1 MMHAPGDIIPVL
13 ALLEDADFEGLR
25 AQSVLEKARAL
36 RGVAAEEFPGIL
48 MERLTEEEAQLLS
61 RVAIEREPLQLVPE
75 NCVQTLRSTRI
86 ERELDDI
93 QQRID
98 AMRKSPD
105 DDGAM
110 NRLLRRKN
118 DLRTQLELAQRSA
131 KRYV

>member
-1 MMHAPGDIIPVL
+1 
-13 ALLEDADFEGLR
+13 
-25 AQSVLEKARAL
+25 
-36 RGVAAEEFPGIL
+36 
-48 MERLTEEEAQLLS
+48 MERLTDDEAQLLS

-98 AMRKSPD
+98 AMRKSAD

-118 DLRTQLELAQRSA
+118 DLRTQLDLAQRTA